1 MGDLTCVNVRR
12 ATAGLTILI
21 LTGDPV
27 HTAGQQVPD
36 RGFEPPIG
44 SATFE
49 EGEGPAVGI
58 DAAHVNFHTMEGR
71 YQTFAR
77 LLERDGYRVSS
88 SSVAFTAP
96 HLETLDV
103 LVIANA
109 MHPQSEGGFAPLPN
123 LSAFT
128 SSEIAEVE
136 RWVASG
142 GSLLLIADHMPIA
155 GHAED
160 LAAAFGVRFHNG
172 FVVDDQGI
180 GLITFRRS
188 DGSLVGS
195 DVIDGRDRSER
206 VDSVTAFTGQ
216 AFRLDPGVDAEPLLV
231 IPEDYTV
238 LLPSVAWEFSEST
251 PRVSAAHLMQG
262 ALVRHGR
269 GRVAVFGEAAM
280 FSAQLSGPEERPMG
294 MNHPSAAQNY
304 RFALNVLRWLSDPR
318 SPRSH

>member
-1 MGDLTCVNVRR
+1 MGDLTRVNVRL

-21 LTGDPV
+21 LAGNPV
-27 HTAGQQVPD
+27 GTAAQQVPD

-44 SATFE
+44 LATFA

-71 YQTFAR
+71 YQSFAR
-77 LLERDGYRVSS
+77 LLERDGYRVLS
-88 SSVAFTAP
+88 SSVPFTVP
-96 HLETLDV
+96 YLETLDV

-109 MHPQSEGGFAPLPN
+109 MHSQSEESFAPLPN

-128 SSEIAEVE
+128 NAEIHEVE

-160 LAAAFGVRFHNG
+160 LAAAFGIRFYNG
-172 FVVDDQGI
+172 FVVDDQGN

-188 DGSLVGS
+188 DGSLVRTA
-195 DVIDGRDRSER
+195 VIDGRDRSER
-206 VDSVTAFTGQ
+206 VDSVTAFMGQ
-216 AFRLDPGVDAEPLLV
+216 AFRLDPGADAQPLLV
-231 IPEDYTV
+231 IPEDFTI

-251 PRVSAAHLMQG
+251 PRVPAAHLMQG

-294 MNHPSAAQNY
+294 MNHPSAAQNF
-304 RFALNVLRWLSDPR
+304 RFALNVLRWLSEPVR
-318 SPRSH
+318 